1 MLQIKQSTDH
11 RPHRGKRRPHRGNR
25 FLNRRFENRSSDPTE
40 ATDFRNHAVATP
52 PRQPIFK

>member
-11 RPHRGKRRPHRGNR
+11 RPHRGKRRPHRGKSLQNERPHRGKR

-40 ATDFRNHAVATP
+40 ANG
-52 PRQPIFK
+52 I